1 MTKINNNNFSIN
13 NVSIANYQSPYLI
26 GEISGNH
33 KGDKQRIFQLITA
46 AKKAGFSAIKIQYF
60 TADDMTIDSKN
71 DEFTVQSGMW
81 KGRSLYSLYQEGS
94 VKKEW
99 LVEIFS
105 FAKEQEITL
114 FSSVFSI
121 ESIALL
127 EELGCPAYKIASF
140 EAMDI
145 PLITAVA
152 KTGKPLI
159 VSTGIID
166 QPGINDVIQACENV
180 GNTQLCLLH
189 CISNYPA
196 QYHEF
201 NLATISEMIS
211 QYPYPIGFS
220 DHSLDNMATIG
231 AISLG
236 ACVIEKHITVESDD
250 GAIDSL
256 FSIPIAGLAH
266 FCQTAENAAKL
277 LGKPSYTNSSPRK
290 NYRSLYIISD
300 IKKGDAFTAD
310 NIKSIRPGHGIAPKF
325 YPDILGKKAT
335 KNIPKATAL
344 TWDLIS
350 EHHDIEKGEG

>member
-26 GEISGNH
+26 AEISGNH
-33 KGDKQRIFQLITA
+33 KGDKKRIFQLITA
-46 AKKAGFSAIKIQYF
+46 AKKAGFSAVKIQYF
-60 TADDMTIDSKN
+60 TADDMTIDSEN
-71 DEFTVQSGMW
+71 DDFTVLSGMW

-99 LVEIFS
+99 LVDIFS
-105 FAKEQEITL
+105 FAKKQGITL

-121 ESIALL
+121 NSIALL
-127 EELGCPAYKIASF
+127 EKLDCPAYKIASF

-166 QPGINDVIQACENV
+166 QCGINDVIQACESV
-180 GNTQLCLLH
+180 GNMQLCFLH

-201 NLATISEMIS
+201 NLATISEMMS
-211 QYPYPIGFS
+211 LYPYPIGLS

-236 ACVIEKHITVESDD
+236 ACVVEKHITVDRDD

-256 FSIPIAGLAH
+256 FSIPIAELAS
-266 FCQTAENAAKL
+266 FCQTVENAAKL
-277 LGKPSYTNSSPRK
+277 LGNPSYTSSSPRK
-290 NYRSLYIISD
+290 NYRSLYVVND
-300 IKKGDAFTAD
+300 IKKGDAFTTV

-335 KNIPKATAL
+335 KNITKATAL

-350 EHHDIEKGEG
+350 QQQNIEKD